1 MDMKTTYCRC
11 LPPTLV
17 SCMSVPLNGVTFPM
31 CTVSQSINCCPYNAT
46 ETPAELTLSVI
57 NVMESESF
65 MEVEPNW
72 RLDSHQNACDDI
84 EAQSKE
90 YLIRLSR
97 QEGEPLGISLDVSDN
112 ISAIVTAVQNGV
124 VDAWNEGADENS
136 RIDTGDR
143 IVDVNGFSGDAEKI
157 LQRLRKDTELQIVLQ
172 RPTEFNVSI
181 EKVGNSI
188 GLEFAHAVNGQ
199 SLLVNYVRS
208 SGPVANWNSVHR
220 DLAVK
225 KNDRIVEVNGIR
237 GDSRELLDL
246 IKEPKNL
253 ELILAR
259 YRT

>member
-1 MDMKTTYCRC
+1 MEMKSTYCKC

-17 SCMSVPLNGVTFPM
+17 GCISVPLNSIAFPM
-31 CTVSQSINCCPYNAT
+31 CTITPSINCCPYNGMEA
-46 ETPAELTLSVI
+46 PSELTLSVI
-57 NVMESESF
+57 NAMESDSF

-72 RLDSHQNACDDI
+72 RFESHHGACDGI

-90 YLIRLSR
+90 YLICLSR
-97 QEGEPLGISLDVSDN
+97 EVGEPLGISLDVSDN
-112 ISAIVTAVQNGV
+112 ISAVVTAVQDGLI
-124 VDAWNEGADENS
+124 DAWNESADENV
-136 RIDTGDR
+136 RIDAGDR
-143 IVDVNGFSGDAEKI
+143 IVDVNGFSGDADKI
-157 LQRLRKDTELQIVLQ
+157 LQRLRKDTELQIVFQ
-172 RPTEFNVSI
+172 RPTEFNVNI

-208 SGPVANWNSVHR
+208 TGPVANWNSAHR
-220 DLAVK
+220 ELAVK

-246 IKEPKNL
+246 IKEPRSL